1 MKFNARETRI
11 GLILVLPALAGIA
24 VFYYYPMLQSFLY
37 SFFSLDAGADL
48 RGARFLG
55 LGNYREIAGSLRF
68 WYTFGFTVG
77 FAVFAVL
84 LDLGLGMALALAS
97 FYVVKP
103 LRALLRCIIIVP
115 WAVPK
120 VIQASMWRWM
130 LNDDSG
136 PVGDIVVKLGLAEEA
151 PLFLV
156 NQLLAIGS
164 VITAYTWKGASISA
178 FFLMGGLALIPRSVM
193 EAARVDG
200 AGVLRRFAAVTLPM
214 LMPTI
219 YVALLYRSQD
229 ALRVFDVIY
238 GLTGGGPG
246 TATDALSTFA
256 YTAYF
261 RYGRF
266 GRGSAY
272 AVVNFILVA
281 AVGLLYIVRLRGRL
295 GFRE

>member
-1 MKFNARETRI
+1 MKSNARETRI
-11 GLILVLPALAGIA
+11 GLILVIPALLGIG
-24 VFYYYPMLQSFLY
+24 VFHYHPMLRSFLY
-37 SFFSLDAGADL
+37 SFFSLDAGADW
-48 RGARFLG
+48 RGAEFVG
-55 LGNYREIAGSLRF
+55 FGNYREIAGSSRF
-68 WYTFGFTVG
+68 WYTLSFTVG
-77 FAVFAVL
+77 FMVCAVL

-103 LRALLRCIIIVP
+103 LRALLRAVIIVP

-130 LNDDSG
+130 LNGDSG
-136 PVGDIVVKLGLAEEA
+136 PAGDIAVKLGLAEEA

-156 NQLLAIGS
+156 NRLLAAGS
-164 VITAYTWKGASISA
+164 VLTAYTWKGASISA
-178 FFLMGGLALIPRSVM
+178 FFLMGGLALIPVNVT

-200 AGVLRRFAAVTLPM
+200 AGPLRRFAAVTLPM

-246 TATDALSTFA
+246 TTTDALSTFA

-266 GRGSAY
+266 GQGSTY

-281 AVGLLYIVRLRGRL
+281 AVGVLYIARLRGNL